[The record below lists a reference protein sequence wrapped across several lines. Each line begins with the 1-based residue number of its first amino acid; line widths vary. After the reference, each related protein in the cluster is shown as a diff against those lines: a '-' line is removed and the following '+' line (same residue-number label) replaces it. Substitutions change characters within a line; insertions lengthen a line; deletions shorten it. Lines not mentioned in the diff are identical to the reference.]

1 MIKRLLEE
9 PIRKALNQGKAV
21 VILGARQVG
30 KSTLLDTMFRE
41 REDVL
46 WLNGDEYDVRSLFTE
61 ISSTRLKAVIGK
73 NKIVVVDEAQKIPDI
88 GNKLKLITDQIKDV
102 GLVVTGSSSFEL
114 AKGVNESL
122 TGRKREYRL
131 YPVSFQEMVRH
142 TDLLSERRML
152 KHRMVFGYYPEVVTH
167 PGEEKAILKELADSY
182 LYKDI
187 LFLEQVGKPDK
198 LVRLVQALALQVGS
212 QVSYNELGLLVGL
225 DATTVE
231 KYIDVLEK
239 SFILFR
245 LPSFS
250 RNHRN
255 ELKSSRKV
263 YFRDLGIRNAVI
275 GNLAPFE
282 ARSPEEIGHLW
293 ENFLMT
299 ERMKYQE
306 YAGSLVRSWF
316 WRTLQQKEIDL
327 VEEQDGRLETF
338 EFKWH
343 AVKPVK
349 APASFT
355 NAYPDAGFRVITPDN
370 FSEFLL

>member
-1 MIKRLLEE
+1 
-9 PIRKALNQGKAV
+9 
-21 VILGARQVG
+21 
-30 KSTLLDTMFRE
+30 
-41 REDVL
+41 
-46 WLNGDEYDVRSLFTE
+46 
-61 ISSTRLKAVIGK
+61 
-73 NKIVVVDEAQKIPDI
+73 VDEAQKIPDI

-167 PGEEKAILKELADSY
+167 LGEEKAILKELADSY

-187 LFLEQVGKPDK
+187 LSLKQVGKPDK

-212 QVSYNELGLLVGL
+212 QVSYNELGQLVGL
-225 DATTVE
+225 DAKTVE
-231 KYIDVLEK
+231 KYIDILEK

-306 YAGSLVRSWF
+306 YTGSLVRSWF

-343 AVKPVK
+343 TGKPVK